1 MVSNMSNKDVFK
13 ELYSEYFNKE
23 KNYHKIV
30 DSIERD
36 KTIMNKYLKW
46 SFVPICLIAIISGV
60 LIFNNNKE
68 LKPNIYKPNI
78 ETKDDVNIYINDVS
92 QMISGAL
99 KSDADVKIINN
110 ISIPYFEEIGNIVVP
125 KDFDNNH
132 NAYAIYVKPDRN
144 SDEYNILQSYVF
156 NYSNTKNDRHIRVS
170 FSKENKPIRDYYFS
184 EEGSKIS
191 RINNIELKLFKYNE
205 SYFTEFNYKGINFD
219 IETNSITEEELT
231 NLLLSII
238 K

>member
-1 MVSNMSNKDVFK
+1 MSNNRNIKKMFEREFDIEIMK
-13 ELYSEYFNKE
+13 QKILEEERKE
-23 KNYHKIV
+23 K
-30 DSIERD
+30 
-36 KTIMNKYLKW
+36 MNLKNIFKW
-46 SFVPICLIAIISGV
+46 SAIPICLVAIICGV

-78 ETKDDVNIYINDVS
+78 ESKDNVNMYINDVS
-92 QMISGAL
+92 EMIHGAL
-99 KSDADVKIINN
+99 KIDADVKIINN

-144 SDEYNILQSYVF
+144 SDEYTTLQSYVF
-156 NYSNTKNDRHIRVS
+156 NYSNTKSDRHIRVS
-170 FSKENKPIRDYYFS
+170 FSKENKPIRDYHFS

-219 IETNSITEEELT
+219 IETNSITEQELT
-231 NLLLSII
+231 DLLLSII